1 MSRDAVGV
9 VQMSDETINRVIS
22 EIRPLSEDDRARAR
36 TRLDSLTKPAGSLG
50 RIEDL
55 AAWYVGITGNVSPPP
70 LQPVVLTLAADHG
83 VTAEGVSAYPQSVTA
98 QMVRNFIRGGA
109 AVNVLARHAG
119 ASLHVADVGVA
130 EDLGAHAGLLHHKIA
145 HGTKNFLHEPAMSYE
160 HALTSLHVGMNLAHA
175 ACAEGNNLL
184 AVGEM
189 GIGNTTASAA
199 IASVLTGSD
208 VERVTG
214 RGTGVEGWRLRRKIS
229 VVKRALARH
238 RPSPDD
244 VVDTLAKVGGFEIG
258 GMAGLMLGAASRR
271 VPVVLDGFITGV
283 SALIAVA
290 LAPRCREYLL
300 ASHLSEESGHRIVLD
315 HLNLEP
321 LLDLR
326 MRLGEGTGACL
337 AVTLMQAALNVYSR
351 MATFEE
357 AGVAGVVRES

>member
-1 MSRDAVGV
+1 MRDRAIHQV
-9 VQMSDETINRVIS
+9 VS
-22 EIRPLSEDDRARAR
+22 EIRPLSEDARSRAFN
-36 TRLDSLTKPAGSLG
+36 RLDSLTKPAGSLG
-50 RIEDL
+50 RLEEL
-55 AAWYVGITGNVSPPP
+55 AACYVGMTGNVSPPP
-70 LQPVVLTLAADHG
+70 LQPVVFTLAADHG
-83 VTAEGVSAYPQSVTA
+83 VAAEGVSAYPQSVTA
-98 QMVRNFIRGGA
+98 QMVRNFIHDGA

-119 ASLHVADVGVA
+119 VPLRVVDVGVA
-130 EDLGAHAGLLHHKIA
+130 EDLGAHVGLLNHKIA
-145 HGTKNFLHEPAMSYE
+145 RGTKNFLHEPAMSRE
-160 HALTSLHVGMNLAHA
+160 HALTSLHVGMNLAQA
-175 ACAEGNNLL
+175 ACADGNNLI

-199 IASVLTGSD
+199 IASVLTGYD
-208 VERVTG
+208 MERVTG
-214 RGTGVEGWRLRRKIS
+214 SGTGVDGQRLRRKIS
-229 VVKRALARH
+229 VIQRALALH

-315 HLNLEP
+315 HLKLEP

-337 AVTLMQAALNVYSR
+337 AVTLVQAALSIYSQ

>member
-1 MSRDAVGV
+1 MR
-9 VQMSDETINRVIS
+9 DETINRVIS
-22 EIRPLSEDDRARAR
+22 EIRPLSEDARARAR

-55 AAWYVGITGNVSPPP
+55 AAWYVGVTGHVSPPP

-130 EDLGAHAGLLHHKIA
+130 EDLGEHAGLLHHKIA

-160 HALTSLHVGMNLAHA
+160 QALTSLHVGMNVAQA

-199 IASVLTGSD
+199 IASVLTGCD

-229 VVKRALARH
+229 VVKRALALH

-315 HLNLEP
+315 HLKLEP

-337 AVTLMQAALNVYSR
+337 AVPLMQAALNVYSR

>member
-1 MSRDAVGV
+1 MRDGELKRTLSA
-9 VQMSDETINRVIS
+9 IRLPS
-22 EIRPLSEDDRARAR
+22 EEACARAR
-36 TRLDSLTKPAGSLG
+36 NRLDSLTKPAGSLG
-50 RIEDL
+50 RLEDL
-55 AAWYVGITGNVSPPP
+55 AACYVGMTGNVSPPP
-70 LQPVVLTLAADHG
+70 LDPVVFTLAADHG

-98 QMVRNFIRGGA
+98 QMVKNFIRDGA
-109 AVNVLARHAG
+109 AVNVLARHAA
-119 ASLHVADVGVA
+119 ASLCVVDVGVA
-130 EDLGAHAGLLHHKIA
+130 EDLGAHVGLLHHKIA
-145 HGTKNFLHEPAMSYE
+145 HGTKNFLYEPAMSHE
-160 HALTSLHVGMNLAHA
+160 QAITSLHVGMNLAQA
-175 ACAEGNNLL
+175 ACADGKNLL

-199 IASVLTGSD
+199 LASVLTGYD

-214 RGTGVEGWRLRRKIS
+214 RGTGVDGQRLRRKIS
-229 VVKRALARH
+229 VIQRALALH
-238 RPSPDD
+238 RPSSDD

-271 VPVVLDGFITGV
+271 VPVVLDGFISGV

-315 HLNLEP
+315 HLKLEP

-337 AVTLMQAALNVYSR
+337 AITLVQAALNLYGQ

-357 AGVAGVVRES
+357 AAIAGALQKS